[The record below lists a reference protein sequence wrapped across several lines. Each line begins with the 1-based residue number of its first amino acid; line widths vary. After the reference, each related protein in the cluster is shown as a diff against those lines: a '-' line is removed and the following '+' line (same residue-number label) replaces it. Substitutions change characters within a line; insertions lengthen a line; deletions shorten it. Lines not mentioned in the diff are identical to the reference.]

1 MNKDKISV
9 IPGGDRYRISY
20 ALDVNDV
27 VDAKVYDMSR
37 SGAICQM
44 IPCDMQENG
53 GSRMFEYEISGVK
66 TLPEIMRQEMDKKQM
81 LMIIY
86 NVLDGLEAFGKGMVS
101 LSYVAKDVQHV
112 FVSPENYEVRFVVA
126 PVDKEF
132 TDLNEVRDLIKSI
145 IVDARY
151 SEADTDN
158 YVARLINYA
167 NMPGTFSVSDMKN
180 EVAAMLLD
188 IGIRPSELKKGTPVA
203 NMTDMPTGN
212 SHILRGGDSP
222 KVNRLGVIR
231 NNARMNGQV
240 PPMPPMGQLNGQVPP
255 MPPMGQMNGQVPP
268 MPPMGQMNG
277 QVPPMGQ
284 MNGQV
289 PPMPPMGQMN
299 GQVPPMPPMGR
310 MNGQVPPMPPMPPM
324 GQMNGQVP
332 PMGQMNGQVPPMPPM
347 GQMNGQVPPMGQMN
361 GQVPPMPPMS
371 QMNGQ
376 VPPMDQMNGQMPPM
390 PEQDIPERAETEE
403 KEQDKAVT
411 EEPASETPVVE
422 EPVAEEHAVEAA
434 PVPVQEDEALEAV
447 DNGSEEAETVP
458 DAEPAAEEPENIPPV
473 QMGNPFGGRPVPPM
487 PPMGQMNGPQVE
499 APIPPM
505 GQMNGP
511 QVEAQIPPMGQMNG
525 PQVEAQIP
533 PMGQMNGPQGE
544 AQIPQMSPAGGPA
557 PYFVRTRT
565 GERINLDKAEFK
577 IGHKASKV
585 DYAVVDNPAISKIHC
600 VITKRN
606 GVCFIRDNG
615 STNGTYIN
623 GEELH
628 GGEERFLTNNASV
641 ILGNEEFIYHVV

>member
-240 PPMPPMGQLNGQVPP
+240 PPMPPMGQ
-255 MPPMGQMNGQVPP
+255 
-268 MPPMGQMNG
+268 
-277 QVPPMGQ
+277 
-284 MNGQV
+284 
-289 PPMPPMGQMN
+289 MN

-511 QVEAQIPPMGQMNG
+511 Q
-525 PQVEAQIP
+525 
-533 PMGQMNGPQGE
+533 GE

>member
-240 PPMPPMGQLNGQVPP
+240 PLM
-255 MPPMGQMNGQVPP
+255 
-268 MPPMGQMNG
+268 
-277 QVPPMGQ
+277 PPMGQ

-310 MNGQVPPMPPMPPM
+310 MNGQVPPMPPM

-332 PMGQMNGQVPPMPPM
+332 PM
-347 GQMNGQVPPMGQMN
+347 PPMGQMN

-376 VPPMDQMNGQMPPM
+376 VPPMPPMGQMNGQVPPMPPMSQMNDQVPPMPPMDQMNDQIPPMPPMDQMNCQMPPM

-422 EPVAEEHAVEAA
+422 APVAEEHAVEAA

-487 PPMGQMNGPQVE
+487 PPMGQMSGPQGE
-499 APIPPM
+499 AP
-505 GQMNGP
+505 
-511 QVEAQIPPMGQMNG
+511 
-525 PQVEAQIP
+525 IP

-606 GVCFIRDNG
+606 GVCFIRDND

>member
-1 MNKDKISV
+1 
-9 IPGGDRYRISY
+9 
-20 ALDVNDV
+20 
-27 VDAKVYDMSR
+27 
-37 SGAICQM
+37 
-44 IPCDMQENG
+44 
-53 GSRMFEYEISGVK
+53 
-66 TLPEIMRQEMDKKQM
+66 
-81 LMIIY
+81 
-86 NVLDGLEAFGKGMVS
+86 
-101 LSYVAKDVQHV
+101 
-112 FVSPENYEVRFVVA
+112 
-126 PVDKEF
+126 
-132 TDLNEVRDLIKSI
+132 
-145 IVDARY
+145 
-151 SEADTDN
+151 
-158 YVARLINYA
+158 
-167 NMPGTFSVSDMKN
+167 
-180 EVAAMLLD
+180 
-188 IGIRPSELKKGTPVA
+188 
-203 NMTDMPTGN
+203 
-212 SHILRGGDSP
+212 
-222 KVNRLGVIR
+222 
-231 NNARMNGQV
+231 
-240 PPMPPMGQLNGQVPP
+240 
-255 MPPMGQMNGQVPP
+255 
-268 MPPMGQMNG
+268 
-277 QVPPMGQ
+277 
-284 MNGQV
+284 
-289 PPMPPMGQMN
+289 
-299 GQVPPMPPMGR
+299 
-310 MNGQVPPMPPMPPM
+310 
-324 GQMNGQVP
+324 
-332 PMGQMNGQVPPMPPM
+332 
-347 GQMNGQVPPMGQMN
+347 
-361 GQVPPMPPMS
+361 
-371 QMNGQ
+371 
-376 VPPMDQMNGQMPPM
+376 MNGQMPPM

-511 QVEAQIPPMGQMNG
+511 Q
-525 PQVEAQIP
+525 
-533 PMGQMNGPQGE
+533 GE
-544 AQIPQMSPAGGPA
+544 AQLPQMSPAGGPA

>member
-9 IPGGDRYRISY
+9 VPGGDRYRISY
-20 ALDVNDV
+20 VLDVNDV

-188 IGIRPSELKKGTPVA
+188 IGIRPSDLKKGTPVA
-203 NMTDMPTGN
+203 NMTDMPAGN

-240 PPMPPMGQLNGQVPP
+240 PPMPQVGQMNGQVPP
-255 MPPMGQMNGQVPP
+255 MPPMGQMNGQVPPMGQMNGQMPPMPQVGQMNGQVPP

-289 PPMPPMGQMN
+289 PPMPL
-299 GQVPPMPPMGR
+299 
-310 MNGQVPPMPPMPPM
+310 
-324 GQMNGQVP
+324 
-332 PMGQMNGQVPPMPPM
+332 MGQMNGQVPPMPPM
-347 GQMNGQVPPMGQMN
+347 GQMNGQVPPMPPMGQMD
-361 GQVPPMPPMS
+361 GQVPPM
-371 QMNGQ
+371 
-376 VPPMDQMNGQMPPM
+376 PPMDQMNGQMPPM

-422 EPVAEEHAVEAA
+422 EPVAEEHVVEAA
-434 PVPVQEDEALEAV
+434 PVPVQEDEALDAV

-458 DAEPAAEEPENIPPV
+458 DVAPAAEKPENIPPV

-511 QVEAQIPPMGQMNG
+511 QGEAPIPPMGQMNGPQVEAPIPPMGQMNGPQGEAPIPPMGQMNG

-533 PMGQMNGPQGE
+533 QMP
-544 AQIPQMSPAGGPA
+544 PAGGPA

>member
-231 NNARMNGQV
+231 NNAR
-240 PPMPPMGQLNGQVPP
+240 
-255 MPPMGQMNGQVPP
+255 
-268 MPPMGQMNG
+268 
-277 QVPPMGQ
+277 

>member
-240 PPMPPMGQLNGQVPP
+240 PPMPPM
-255 MPPMGQMNGQVPP
+255 
-268 MPPMGQMNG
+268 
-277 QVPPMGQ
+277 
-284 MNGQV
+284 
-289 PPMPPMGQMN
+289 
-299 GQVPPMPPMGR
+299 
-310 MNGQVPPMPPMPPM
+310 
-324 GQMNGQVP
+324 
-332 PMGQMNGQVPPMPPM
+332 
-347 GQMNGQVPPMGQMN
+347 
-361 GQVPPMPPMS
+361 S

-487 PPMGQMNGPQVE
+487 PPMGQMNGPQ
-499 APIPPM
+499 
-505 GQMNGP
+505 G
-511 QVEAQIPPMGQMNG
+511 EAQIPPMGQMNG
-525 PQVEAQIP
+525 PQGEAQMPPMGQMNGPQGEAQIP

>member
-299 GQVPPMPPMGR
+299 GQVPPM
-310 MNGQVPPMPPMPPM
+310 
-324 GQMNGQVP
+324 
-332 PMGQMNGQVPPMPPM
+332 
-347 GQMNGQVPPMGQMN
+347 GQMN

-511 QVEAQIPPMGQMNG
+511 Q
-525 PQVEAQIP
+525 
-533 PMGQMNGPQGE
+533 GE

>member
-231 NNARMNGQV
+231 NNAR
-240 PPMPPMGQLNGQVPP
+240 
-255 MPPMGQMNGQVPP
+255 
-268 MPPMGQMNG
+268 
-277 QVPPMGQ
+277 
-284 MNGQV
+284 
-289 PPMPPMGQMN
+289 MN

-544 AQIPQMSPAGGPA
+544 APIPPMGQMNGPQVEAPIPPMGQMNGPQGEAQIPQMSPAGGPA

>member
-240 PPMPPMGQLNGQVPP
+240 PPMPPMGQMNGQVPP
-255 MPPMGQMNGQVPP
+255 MPPMGQMKGQMPPMGQMNGQVPP
-268 MPPMGQMNG
+268 M
-277 QVPPMGQ
+277 PPMGQ

-310 MNGQVPPMPPMPPM
+310 MNGQVPPMPPMGQMNGQVSPMPPM

-332 PMGQMNGQVPPMPPM
+332 PM
-347 GQMNGQVPPMGQMN
+347 PPMGQMN

-376 VPPMDQMNGQMPPM
+376 VPPMDQMNGQMPLM

-411 EEPASETPVVE
+411 EEPASETPVVD

-511 QVEAQIPPMGQMNG
+511 QGEAQMPPMGQMNG
-525 PQVEAQIP
+525 PQGEAPIP